1 LERIMTPLD
10 GLAILALT
18 VFAIYRQTRTSEV
31 TEQSRFKLAIIYAVV
46 GIVVGGFA
54 IPHGVAAYGLLA
66 ASLLLSAI
74 VGLARGRL
82 TRVWRVP
89 DGRAFTRGTALTIGL
104 FVALIVMKFGLGA
117 IAYLTHIHDGEGFG
131 EVLVMIAIMVAVQA
145 EIVWRRAQALRPSHD
160 SLATTAV

>member
-1 LERIMTPLD
+1 MTPLD

-18 VFAIYRQTRTSEV
+18 AFAIYRQTRTSEV
-31 TEQSRFKLAIIYAVV
+31 TGHDRFKLAIIYAIV
-46 GIVVGGFA
+46 GIAVGGFA
-54 IPHGVAAYGLLA
+54 IPHGVGAYGLLA

-89 DGRAFTRGTALTIGL
+89 DGGIFTRGTPLTIGL
-104 FVALIVMKFGLGA
+104 FVAMIVAKFGLGT
-117 IAYLTHIHDGEGFG
+117 IAYVAHIHDGEGFG

-145 EIVWRRAQALRPSHD
+145 EIVWRRAQALR
-160 SLATTAV
+160 ATDHPMVAVVV